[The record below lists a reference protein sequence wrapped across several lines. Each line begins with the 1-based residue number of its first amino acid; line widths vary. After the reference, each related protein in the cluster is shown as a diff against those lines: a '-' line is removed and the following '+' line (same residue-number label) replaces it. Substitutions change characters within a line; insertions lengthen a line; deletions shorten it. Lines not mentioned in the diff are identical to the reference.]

1 VLFEAVVGLIAGLA
15 AGLLPG
21 LHPNNL
27 AAALAPLGPMALIV
41 SFVAQSF
48 SAALPSVFIGAPAA
62 GAEASVLPAHRMLL
76 KGEAGRAVLISIVS
90 ILLSLFFFL
99 ALLWPV
105 LIFIPEKLPSG
116 VVIFAL
122 VFFSLTL
129 VLFERNK
136 LAALAFFIAAGF
148 FGLALVSDGNLFPIF
163 AGFFGGSTLVEG
175 IGKRERLVARG
186 KDENP
191 PPISRLIF
199 PVFIGTLC
207 GLVVGVMPSLTV
219 SIVAVVAASLV
230 GGMET
235 EEFLALSVSA
245 GFSSFL
251 FSIPAA
257 IRLGVARNGTMAAAL
272 SSGWSGGMLAGT
284 IVAIIIAAGVS
295 AFAVRFLIRP
305 VFTRIAGFRFLN
317 EISLAILFLS
327 VGIFSGLAG
336 LAVFALALG
345 LGLACGRAGVSK
357 RVLMGA
363 LIAPTAGLYIFR

>member
-1 VLFEAVVGLIAGLA
+1 VLFEAVVGLIVGLA

-27 AAALAPLGPMALIV
+27 AAALAPLGPLALIV

-48 SAALPSVFIGAPAA
+48 SAALPSVFIGAPAT
-62 GAEASVLPAHRMLL
+62 GSEASVLPAHRMLL
-76 KGEAGRAVLISIVS
+76 KGEAGRAVLISIIS
-90 ILLSLFFFL
+90 LLLSLLFFL
-99 ALLWPV
+99 ALLWPA
-105 LIFIPEKLPSG
+105 LIFIPENLPAG
-116 VVIFAL
+116 AVIFAL
-122 VFFSLTL
+122 AFFSLTL

-163 AGFFGGSTLVEG
+163 AGFFGGSMLVE
-175 IGKRERLVARG
+175 
-186 KDENP
+186 DENP
-191 PPISRLIF
+191 PQVSRLIF
-199 PVFIGTLC
+199 PAFIGTLC

-257 IRLGVARNGTMAAAL
+257 MRLGVARNGTMAAAL

-284 IVAIIIAAGVS
+284 IVAIILAAGVS

-305 VFTRIAGFRFLN
+305 IFTRIAGFRFLN

-336 LAVFALALG
+336 LAVFALSLA

-363 LIAPTAGLYIFR
+363 LIAPTAGLYVFR